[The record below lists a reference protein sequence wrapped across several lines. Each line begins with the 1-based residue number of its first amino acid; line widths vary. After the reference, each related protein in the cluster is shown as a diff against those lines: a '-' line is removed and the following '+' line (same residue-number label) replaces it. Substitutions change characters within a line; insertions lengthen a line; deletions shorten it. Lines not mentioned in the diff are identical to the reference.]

1 MVCCALCP
9 LVTAGVSAEERP
21 SSGRTAGAST
31 TASAAACS
39 ASAPSLPHNV
49 RIDRHILPRVKKM
62 LQRSPTF
69 REQCRRLA
77 ATPWVHVGVKLDPR
91 VFEARSYR
99 ALSVIQRPQPNLM
112 VAMITLEVLSDPAV
126 WLAHEFEHIL
136 EQVDN
141 IDLEALADRK
151 HGAWRVGP
159 RMFETKRAIA
169 AGDAVSQEVRS
180 SGTDDETEVAAVTD
194 DGPAGRLDDHNF
206 VE

>member
-1 MVCCALCP
+1 MVVFCALCP

-21 SSGRTAGAST
+21 SSGRTDGAPT

-39 ASAPSLPHNV
+39 ASPPSLPHNV

-77 ATPWVHVGVKLDPR
+77 AAPWVHVGVKLDPR
-91 VFEARSYR
+91 VLEIRSYR

-112 VAMITLEVLSDPAV
+112 IAMITLEVLSDPAV

-136 EQVDN
+136 EQVDDV
-141 IDLEALADRK
+141 DLELQTDHKR
-151 HGAWRVGP
+151 AWRVGSN
-159 RMFETKRAIA
+159 MFETKRAIA
-169 AGDAVSQEVRS
+169 AGDAVSHEVRRR
-180 SGTDDETEVAAVTD
+180 GTGVETQVAAVAE
-194 DGPAGRLDDHNF
+194 DGPAGRPDHNF